1 MKYAAIGNL
10 VDQKASYNH
19 FLPTIGNESQSAKNY
34 QRVTKPSPA
43 QSSGHNR
50 LKFQHQLM
58 QVGASTIKCLNF
70 KQ

>member
-1 MKYAAIGNL
+1 MKYAAMGNL
-10 VDQKASYNH
+10 EDQNASYNH

-58 QVGASTIKCLNF
+58 QVGALHQKMLKF
-70 KQ
+70 

>member
-1 MKYAAIGNL
+1 MKYAAMGNL
-10 VDQKASYNH
+10 EDQKASYNH

-43 QSSGHNR
+43 QSSGHNQ

-58 QVGASTIKCLNF
+58 QVGALHQKMLKF
-70 KQ
+70 